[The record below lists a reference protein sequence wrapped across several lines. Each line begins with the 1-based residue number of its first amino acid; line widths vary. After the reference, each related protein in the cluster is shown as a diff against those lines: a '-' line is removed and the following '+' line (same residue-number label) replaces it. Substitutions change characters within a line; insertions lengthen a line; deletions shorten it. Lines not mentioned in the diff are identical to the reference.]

1 LSGRLVA
8 SGIFFGNAVVW
19 ATSSI
24 RTSARDICSMPW
36 DCSCAPAVT
45 LGPRHN
51 LNMRTLLALSLVG
64 GVGFGATLPAPR
76 ERSFSFEYATTVK
89 DVPTGAHTVDIWLPV
104 PHDDAFQRITN
115 LHVETPYRY
124 EIVTGAEDNHML
136 HVRVT
141 NPTESAIAVTMR
153 FNAVRKERIQPLAA
167 GSPTKAPAEPAGTPD
182 LARYLRPD
190 RLVPVDDTIRHWASE
205 VVDAAGAK
213 TDLEMARAI
222 YNHVVATVKYDK
234 TGKGWGNG
242 DIYYACDAR
251 RGNCTDFH
259 AIFIGYA
266 RAVGIPA
273 RFAIG
278 FPLPAD
284 RGAGKI
290 AGYHCWA
297 EFYAKGIGWVPVDA
311 SEAAKNPARREYFF
325 GAHDENRVE
334 LSKGRDVTLIPRQQG
349 AELNYFVYPYVEL
362 DGAKYS
368 SFDTGYSYQDLPL

>member
-1 LSGRLVA
+1 
-8 SGIFFGNAVVW
+8 
-19 ATSSI
+19 
-24 RTSARDICSMPW
+24 
-36 DCSCAPAVT
+36 
-45 LGPRHN
+45 
-51 LNMRTLLALSLVG
+51 MRTLPLLLLFFAS
-64 GVGFGATLPAPR
+64 APAPR
-76 ERSFSFEYATTVK
+76 ERSFTFEYAVHVK
-89 DVPTGAHTVDIWLPV
+89 DLPAGAHRVDIWLPV
-104 PHDDAFQRITN
+104 PHDDAFQRIAN
-115 LHVETPYRY
+115 LRVETPYQY
-124 EIVTGAEDNHML
+124 EIAAGAEDNRIL
-136 HVRVT
+136 HIQVT
-141 NPTESAIAVTMR
+141 EPKEAVIPVGMR
-153 FNAVRKERIQPLAA
+153 FDAVRKEHIQPLPAA
-167 GSPTKAPAEPAGTPD
+167 SPANGAGLPD
-182 LARYLRPD
+182 GEDRYLKPD
-190 RLVPVDDTIRHWASE
+190 RLVPLDDTIRHWARE
-205 VVDAAGAK
+205 VVEAASAK

-222 YNHVVATVKYDK
+222 YNHIVATVKYDK
-234 TGKGWGNG
+234 SGKGWGNG

-334 LSKGRDVTLIPRQQG
+334 FSKGRDVLLAPPQQG
-349 AELNYFVYPYVEL
+349 GPLNYFVYPYVEV
-362 DGAKYS
+362 DGGKYTAI
-368 SFDTGYSYQDLPL
+368 DTSYSYKDVPL